1 MCIIPTLISNDY
13 KNIIITIIAANFT
26 NVKVHIAMHWLLT
39 IVLTNFIR
47 FALEELTLVMLV
59 SYITFNYFP
68 SSEKTEKQLPG

>member
-1 MCIIPTLISNDY
+1 
-13 KNIIITIIAANFT
+13 
-26 NVKVHIAMHWLLT
+26 MHWLLT

-68 SSEKTEKQLPG
+68 SSEKTEKQLPGQEILKVKDKIKNNSVWLSGGDPYPYPIE